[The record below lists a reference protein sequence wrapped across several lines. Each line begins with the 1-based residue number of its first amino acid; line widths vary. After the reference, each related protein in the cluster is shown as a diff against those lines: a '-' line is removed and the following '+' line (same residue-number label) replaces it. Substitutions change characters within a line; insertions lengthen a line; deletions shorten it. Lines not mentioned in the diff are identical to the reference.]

1 MAMLRVARRSHCIR
15 YHQLSI
21 SEAAMRSPMP
31 LQFSMKV
38 LSVFAVMALA
48 SATGLPAQAP
58 ATQLPA
64 AATTN
69 PVVWSARTLYERDA
83 KNMIAAAEQMPEDK
97 YSYHPT
103 PEQWTFGKLVAHVAQ
118 SNGGLCG
125 ALSGTT
131 APPTLHVSE
140 TAAKADLLAG
150 LKASFSFC
158 DSVLDGLTDAKMG
171 ETITV
176 FHRTMPRAMAL
187 VLLPSDLAD
196 HYSQMAAYL
205 RLNGMTPP
213 SAQAKK

>member
-1 MAMLRVARRSHCIR
+1 MRVS
-15 YHQLSI
+15 
-21 SEAAMRSPMP
+21 MRA
-31 LQFSMKV
+31 
-38 LSVFAVMALA
+38 LSVLTVL
-48 SATGLPAQAP
+48 GLAP
-58 ATQLPA
+58 ATILLAQTPAAPLPA
-64 AATTN
+64 EAAAN

-83 KNMIAAAEQMPEDK
+83 KNMIAAAEEMPEDK

-103 PEQWTFGKLVAHVAQ
+103 PGQWTFGKLVAHVAQ

-125 ALSGTT
+125 SLSGTT
-131 APPTLHVSE
+131 APAALHVSE
-140 TAAKADLLAG
+140 TAAKADLVAG
-150 LKASFSFC
+150 LKASFNFC
-158 DSVLDGLTDAKMG
+158 SPVLDGLTDAKLG